1 MNMLFRVAIK
11 NVFRQKKR
19 SFTLGVNYAIVT
31 FILVLLFSFS
41 QGARVN
47 ITSNLVR
54 SSAGHITISGQY
66 IVSGRVY
73 NGLLRTPEIIAT
85 TRRTLGADTQVL
97 PRYLLSSAV
106 YYKGLSKRLSFVG
119 IDTGME
125 QGFRDQITFAAGDW
139 QGFVDG
145 PNAVIIPQTT
155 AEYFGLGYDEEVLI
169 STRTRFGAF
178 NTGTLKIKGIYT
190 TNNFFI
196 QNQVLAHLE
205 FLRALD
211 LAPEDAASTMY
222 VYLPSTSGLADKRDR
237 LIPALE
243 SIGFEVSKPKNDTE
257 AVAAITAASP
267 RYELDK
273 EGRDRERLTLA
284 TIDEVLGLVRNIL
297 NAVNGVG
304 TLIAAIMLFIIA
316 VSIFINLRMS
326 INERLREIGTLR
338 TIGMAA
344 GGVTGLFMLESIL
357 LALIFSLIGTGVALA
372 AAALLRFVIVLP
384 LSGNAALFLNQ
395 GHLMLVPRVTD
406 ILMIIAIITGF
417 SALFSFFPARR
428 GGKIRP
434 VEALTRV
441 F

>member
-211 LAPEDAASTMY
+211 LAPEDAASTLY

-357 LALIFSLIGTGVALA
+357 LALIFSLIGTGVALG

-434 VEALTRV
+434 VEALNRV

>member
-155 AEYFGLGYDEEVLI
+155 AEYFGLGYDDEVLI

-211 LAPEDAASTMY
+211 LAPEDAASTLY

-357 LALIFSLIGTGVALA
+357 LALIFSLIGTGVALG

>member
-1 MNMLFRVAIK
+1 MKMLFRVALK

-54 SSAGHITISGQY
+54 SSAGHITVSGQY

-73 NGLLRTPEIIAT
+73 NGLPRTPEIVNAI
-85 TRRTLGADTQVL
+85 RGSLGTGTQVL
-97 PRYLLSSAV
+97 PRYLVSSAV

-119 IDTGME
+119 IDTRFE
-125 QGFRDQITFAAGDW
+125 EGFRDQITFVAGDW
-139 QGFVDG
+139 QGFVDA
-145 PNAVIIPQTT
+145 PNGVVMPQAT
-155 AEYFGLGYDEEVLI
+155 AEYFGLAYDDEVLI
-169 STRTRFGAF
+169 SARTRFGAF

-196 QNQVLAHLE
+196 QNQVLAHFE
-205 FLRALD
+205 FLRILD
-211 LAPEDAASTMY
+211 LAPQDAASTLY
-222 VYLPSTSGLADKRDR
+222 VYLRSPSDLGEKRDR
-237 LIPALE
+237 LIPVLE
-243 SIGFEVSKPKNDTE
+243 GVGFEVSKPKNDNE

-267 RYELDK
+267 RYEIDL
-273 EGRDRERLTLA
+273 EGRDRVRLTLS
-284 TIDEVLGLVRNIL
+284 TLDEVLGLVRNIL
-297 NAVNGVG
+297 NAVTGVG

-326 INERLREIGTLR
+326 INERLREIGTMR
-338 TIGMAA
+338 TIGMEAR
-344 GGVTGLFMLESIL
+344 GVTGLFMLESVL

-372 AAALLRFVIVLP
+372 LVTLFRFVIELP

-395 GHLMLVPRVTD
+395 GHLMLVPRVAD
-406 ILMIIAIITGF
+406 ILVIIAIITGF
-417 SALFSFFPARR
+417 SALFSYFPARR

-434 VEALTRV
+434 VEALTKV

>member
-211 LAPEDAASTMY
+211 LAPEDAASTLY

-357 LALIFSLIGTGVALA
+357 LALIFSLIGTGVALG

-406 ILMIIAIITGF
+406 ILMIIAIITCF

>member
-125 QGFRDQITFAAGDW
+125 QGFRSQITFVAGDW
-139 QGFVDG
+139 QGFLDD
-145 PNAVIIPQTT
+145 PNGVIMPQAT
-155 AEYFGLGYDEEVLI
+155 AEYFGLGYDDEVLI

-211 LAPEDAASTMY
+211 LAPEDAASTLY

-273 EGRDRERLTLA
+273 EGRDRVRLTLA

-357 LALIFSLIGTGVALA
+357 LALIFSLIGTGVALG

>member
-125 QGFRDQITFAAGDW
+125 QGFRDQITFVAGDW

-211 LAPEDAASTMY
+211 LAPEDAASTLY

-357 LALIFSLIGTGVALA
+357 LALIFSLIGTGAALA

-434 VEALTRV
+434 VEALNRV

>member
-73 NGLLRTPEIIAT
+73 NGLLRTPEITSTI
-85 TRRTLGADTQVL
+85 RRTLGADTQVL

-119 IDTGME
+119 IDTGIE
-125 QGFRDQITFAAGDW
+125 QGFRSQITFVEGDW

-145 PNAVIIPQTT
+145 TNAVIIPQAT
-155 AEYFGLGYDEEVLI
+155 AEYFGLGYDEEVLV

-196 QNQVLAHLE
+196 QNQVLAHFE

-211 LAPEDAASTMY
+211 LAPEDAASTLY
-222 VYLPSTSGLADKRDR
+222 VYLSSTSGLAQKRDR
-237 LIPALE
+237 LVPALE
-243 SIGFEVSKPKNDTE
+243 NRGFEVSKPKNDTE

-273 EGRDRERLTLA
+273 EGRDRVRLTLA

-338 TIGMAA
+338 TIGMEA
-344 GGVTGLFMLESIL
+344 GGITGLFMLESIL
-357 LALIFSLIGTGVALA
+357 LALIFSLIGAG
-372 AAALLRFVIVLP
+372 AALGAATLMRFVIVLP

-395 GHLMLVPRVTD
+395 GHLMLVPRLTD
-406 ILMIIAIITGF
+406 VLMIIAIIAGF
-417 SALFSFFPARR
+417 SALFSYFPARR

-434 VEALTRV
+434 VEALTKV

>member
-155 AEYFGLGYDEEVLI
+155 AEYFGLGYDDEVLI

-211 LAPEDAASTMY
+211 LAPEDAASTLY

-357 LALIFSLIGTGVALA
+357 LALIFSLIGTGVALG

-434 VEALTRV
+434 VEALNRV

>member
-1 MNMLFRVAIK
+1 MSMLFRMALK
-11 NVFRQKKR
+11 NIFRQKKR

-54 SSAGHITISGQY
+54 SSAGHITVSGQY

-73 NGLLRTPEIIAT
+73 NGLLRTPQIIT
-85 TRRTLGADTQVL
+85 TIRRTLGPDTQVL
-97 PRYLLSSAV
+97 PRYLISSAV

-119 IDTGME
+119 IDTSLE
-125 QGFRDQITFAAGDW
+125 EGFRDQITFLAGDW
-139 QGFVDG
+139 QRFVDS
-145 PNAVIIPQTT
+145 PNGVVMPQAT
-155 AEYFGLGYDEEVLI
+155 AEYFGLAYDDEVLI

-178 NTGTLKIKGIYT
+178 NTGVLKIKGIYT

-196 QNQVLAHLE
+196 QNQVLAHFQ
-205 FLRALD
+205 FLRTLD
-211 LAPEDAASTMY
+211 LAPQDAASTLY
-222 VYLPSTSGLADKRDR
+222 VYLPSTKGIGEKRDR
-237 LIPALE
+237 LIAPLE
-243 SIGFEVSKPKNDTE
+243 AAGFEVSKPKNDNE

-267 RYELDK
+267 RYEVDK
-273 EGRDRERLTLA
+273 EGRDRVQLTLA

-326 INERLREIGTLR
+326 INERLREIGTMR
-338 TIGMAA
+338 TIGMEAA
-344 GGVTGLFMLESIL
+344 GVTGLFMLESIL
-357 LALIFSLIGTGVALA
+357 LALIFSLIGTGVALGVV
-372 AAALLRFVIVLP
+372 ALLRFVIELP
-384 LSGNAALFLNQ
+384 LSGNAALFLSQ
-395 GHLMLVPRVTD
+395 GHLMLVPRFVD
-406 ILMIIAIITGF
+406 IVMIIALITGF

-428 GGKIRP
+428 GGRIRP
-434 VEALTRV
+434 VEALTKV

>member
-169 STRTRFGAF
+169 SNRTRFGAF

-211 LAPEDAASTMY
+211 LAPEDAASTLY

-357 LALIFSLIGTGVALA
+357 LALIFSLIGTGAALA

>member
-1 MNMLFRVAIK
+1 MGMLLRVAIK

-31 FILVLLFSFS
+31 LILVLLFSFS

-47 ITSNLVR
+47 ISSNLVR

-85 TRRTLGADTQVL
+85 ARRNLGAGTQVL

-106 YYKGLSKRLSFVG
+106 YYRGLSKRLSFVG
-119 IDTGME
+119 IDTARE
-125 QGFRDQITFAAGDW
+125 QGFRSQISFAAGDW
-139 QGFVDG
+139 QGFVDS
-145 PNAVIIPQTT
+145 PNAVIIPQ
-155 AEYFGLGYDEEVLI
+155 AAAGYFGLGYDEEVLI

-178 NTGTLKIKGIYT
+178 NTGTLRIKGIYT

-196 QNQVLAHLE
+196 QNQVLAHFE

-211 LAPEDAASTMY
+211 LAAEDAASALY
-222 VYLPSTSGLADKRDR
+222 VYLPAAGGLAEKRDG
-237 LIPALE
+237 LASALE
-243 SIGFEVSKPKNDTE
+243 SRGFEVSKPKNDTE

-267 RYELDK
+267 RYELDT
-273 EGRDRERLTLA
+273 EGRDRVRLTLA
-284 TIDEVLGLVRNIL
+284 TLDEVLGLVRNIL

-326 INERLREIGTLR
+326 INERLKEIGTLR
-338 TIGMAA
+338 TIGMEA
-344 GGVTGLFMLESIL
+344 GGVTGLFVLESVL
-357 LALIFSLIGTGVALA
+357 LALIFSLIGTGTALA

-395 GHLMLVPRVTD
+395 GHLVLIPRLTD
-406 ILMIIAIITGF
+406 ILMIVAVIVGF
-417 SALFSFFPARR
+417 SALFSYFPARR

-434 VEALTRV
+434 VEALTKV

>member
-66 IVSGRVY
+66 IVAGRVY
-73 NGLLRTPEIIAT
+73 NGLLRTPEITSAI
-85 TRRTLGADTQVL
+85 RRTLGTDTQVL

-125 QGFRDQITFAAGDW
+125 QGFRSQITFVAGDW

-145 PNAVIIPQTT
+145 QNAVIIPQAT
-155 AEYFGLGYDEEVLI
+155 AEYFGLSYDDEVLI

-211 LAPEDAASTMY
+211 LAPEDAASTLY
-222 VYLPSTSGLADKRDR
+222 VYLSSTSGLADKRDQ

-267 RYELDK
+267 RYELDE
-273 EGRDRERLTLA
+273 EGRDRVRLTLA

-297 NAVNGVG
+297 NAVKGVG
-304 TLIAAIMLFIIA
+304 TLIAAIMLFVIA

-338 TIGMAA
+338 TIGMEA

-357 LALIFSLIGTGVALA
+357 LALIFSLIGTGAALA

-417 SALFSFFPARR
+417 SALFSYFPARR

-434 VEALTRV
+434 VEALTKV

>member
-155 AEYFGLGYDEEVLI
+155 AEYFGLGYDDEVLI

-211 LAPEDAASTMY
+211 LAPEDAASTLY

-357 LALIFSLIGTGVALA
+357 LALIFSLIGTGAALA

-434 VEALTRV
+434 VEALNRV

>member
-1 MNMLFRVAIK
+1 MSMLFRMALK
-11 NVFRQKKR
+11 NIFRQKKR

-54 SSAGHITISGQY
+54 SSAGHITVSGQY

-73 NGLLRTPEIIAT
+73 NGLLRTPQIIAT
-85 TRRTLGADTQVL
+85 IRRTLGPDTQVL
-97 PRYLLSSAV
+97 PRYLISSAV

-119 IDTGME
+119 IDTSLE
-125 QGFRDQITFAAGDW
+125 EGFRDQITFLAGDW
-139 QGFVDG
+139 QRFVDS
-145 PNAVIIPQTT
+145 PNGVVMPQAT
-155 AEYFGLGYDEEVLI
+155 AEYFGLAYDDEVLI

-178 NTGTLKIKGIYT
+178 NTGVLKIKGIYT

-196 QNQVLAHLE
+196 QNQVLAHFQ
-205 FLRALD
+205 FLRTLD
-211 LAPEDAASTMY
+211 LAPQDAASTLY
-222 VYLPSTSGLADKRDR
+222 VYLPSTAGIGEKRDR
-237 LIPALE
+237 LIAPLE
-243 SIGFEVSKPKNDTE
+243 AAGFEVSKPKNDNE

-267 RYELDK
+267 RYEVDK
-273 EGRDRERLTLA
+273 EGRDRVHLTLA

-326 INERLREIGTLR
+326 INERLREIGTMR
-338 TIGMAA
+338 TIGMEAA
-344 GGVTGLFMLESIL
+344 GVTGLFMLESIF
-357 LALIFSLIGTGVALA
+357 LALLFSLIGTGVALGVV
-372 AAALLRFVIVLP
+372 ALLRFVIELP
-384 LSGNAALFLNQ
+384 LSGNAALFLSQ
-395 GHLMLVPRVTD
+395 GHLMLVPRFVD
-406 ILMIIAIITGF
+406 MVMIIALITGF

-428 GGKIRP
+428 GGRIRP
-434 VEALTRV
+434 VEALTKV

>member
-178 NTGTLKIKGIYT
+178 NTGTLKIKGIYS

-211 LAPEDAASTMY
+211 LAPEDAASTLY

-357 LALIFSLIGTGVALA
+357 LALIFSLIGTGAALA

-434 VEALTRV
+434 VEALNRV

>member
-125 QGFRDQITFAAGDW
+125 QGFRDQITFVAGDW

-145 PNAVIIPQTT
+145 PNAVIIPQAT
-155 AEYFGLGYDEEVLI
+155 AEYFGLGYDDEVLI

-211 LAPEDAASTMY
+211 LAPEDAASTLY

-273 EGRDRERLTLA
+273 EGRDRVRLTLA

-357 LALIFSLIGTGVALA
+357 LALIFSLIGTGVALG

-406 ILMIIAIITGF
+406 ILMIIAIITCF

>member
-73 NGLLRTPEIIAT
+73 NGLLRTPEITSTI
-85 TRRTLGADTQVL
+85 RRTLGADTQVL

-119 IDTGME
+119 IDTGIE
-125 QGFRDQITFAAGDW
+125 QGFRSQITFVAGDW

-145 PNAVIIPQTT
+145 TNAVIIPQAT
-155 AEYFGLGYDEEVLI
+155 AEYFGLGYDEEVLV

-196 QNQVLAHLE
+196 QNQVLAHFE

-211 LAPEDAASTMY
+211 LAPEDAASTLY
-222 VYLPSTSGLADKRDR
+222 VYLSSTSGLAQKRDR
-237 LIPALE
+237 LVPALE
-243 SIGFEVSKPKNDTE
+243 NRGFEVSKPKNDTE

-273 EGRDRERLTLA
+273 EGRDRVRLTLA

-338 TIGMAA
+338 TIGMEA
-344 GGVTGLFMLESIL
+344 GGITGLFMLESIL
-357 LALIFSLIGTGVALA
+357 LALIFSLIGAG
-372 AAALLRFVIVLP
+372 AALGAATLMRFVIVLP

-395 GHLMLVPRVTD
+395 GHLMLVPRLTD
-406 ILMIIAIITGF
+406 ILMIIAIIAGF
-417 SALFSFFPARR
+417 SALFSYFPARR

-434 VEALTRV
+434 VEALTKV

>member
-1 MNMLFRVAIK
+1 MNVLFRVALK

-41 QGARVN
+41 QGAKVN

-54 SSAGHITISGQY
+54 SSAGHITVSGQY

-85 TRRTLGADTQVL
+85 IRRTLGADTQVL
-97 PRYLLSSAV
+97 PRYLVSSAV

-119 IDTGME
+119 IDTSLE
-125 QGFRDQITFAAGDW
+125 QGFRDQITFEAGDW
-139 QGFVDG
+139 QGFVGD
-145 PNAVIIPQTT
+145 PNGVVIPEAT
-155 AEYFGLGYDEEVLI
+155 AQYFGLALDDEVLI

-178 NTGTLKIKGIYT
+178 NTG
-190 TNNFFI
+190 
-196 QNQVLAHLE
+196 VLAHFQ

-211 LAPEDAASTMY
+211 LAPQDAASTLY
-222 VYLPSTSGLADKRDR
+222 VYLRSPRDLSQKRDS
-237 LIPALE
+237 LIPVLE
-243 SIGFEVSKPKNDTE
+243 KEGFEVSKPKNDTE

-267 RYELDK
+267 RYEVDK
-273 EGRDRERLTLA
+273 EGRDRVRLTLA
-284 TIDEVLGLVRNIL
+284 TLDEVLGLVRNIL
-297 NAVNGVG
+297 SAVTGVG

-326 INERLREIGTLR
+326 INERLREIGTMR
-338 TIGMAA
+338 TIGMEA

-372 AAALLRFVIVLP
+372 VVALLRFVVELP

-395 GHLMLVPRVTD
+395 GHLMLVPRVAD

-417 SALFSFFPARR
+417 SALFSYFPARR

-434 VEALTRV
+434 VEALTKV

>member
-54 SSAGHITISGQY
+54 SISGQY

-211 LAPEDAASTMY
+211 LAPEDAASTLY

-357 LALIFSLIGTGVALA
+357 LALIFSLIGTGAALA

-434 VEALTRV
+434 VEALNRV

>member
-1 MNMLFRVAIK
+1 MNVLFRVALK

-41 QGARVN
+41 QGAKVN

-54 SSAGHITISGQY
+54 SSAGHITVSGQY

-85 TRRTLGADTQVL
+85 IRRTLGADTQVL
-97 PRYLLSSAV
+97 PRYLVSSAV

-119 IDTGME
+119 IDTSLE
-125 QGFRDQITFAAGDW
+125 QGFRDQITFEAGDW
-139 QGFVDG
+139 QGFVGD
-145 PNAVIIPQTT
+145 PNGVVIPEAT
-155 AEYFGLGYDEEVLI
+155 AQYFGLALDDEVLI

-178 NTGTLKIKGIYT
+178 NTGVLKIRGIYT

-196 QNQVLAHLE
+196 QNQVLAHFQ

-211 LAPEDAASTMY
+211 LAPQDAASTLY
-222 VYLPSTSGLADKRDR
+222 VYLRSPRDLSQKRDS
-237 LIPALE
+237 LIPVLE
-243 SIGFEVSKPKNDTE
+243 KEGFEVSKPKNDTE

-267 RYELDK
+267 RYEVDK
-273 EGRDRERLTLA
+273 EGRDRVRLTLA
-284 TIDEVLGLVRNIL
+284 TLDEVLGLVRNIL
-297 NAVNGVG
+297 SAVTGVG

-326 INERLREIGTLR
+326 INERLREIGTMR
-338 TIGMAA
+338 TIGMEA

-372 AAALLRFVIVLP
+372 VVALLRFVVELP

-395 GHLMLVPRVTD
+395 GHLMLVPRVAD

-417 SALFSFFPARR
+417 SALFSYFPARR

-434 VEALTRV
+434 VEALTKV

>member
-73 NGLLRTPEIIAT
+73 NGLLRTPEITSTI
-85 TRRTLGADTQVL
+85 RRTLGADTQVL

-119 IDTGME
+119 IDTGIE
-125 QGFRDQITFAAGDW
+125 QGFRSQITFVEGDW

-145 PNAVIIPQTT
+145 TNAVIIPQAT
-155 AEYFGLGYDEEVLI
+155 AEYFGLGYDEEVLV

-196 QNQVLAHLE
+196 QNQVLAHFE

-211 LAPEDAASTMY
+211 LAPEDAASTLY
-222 VYLPSTSGLADKRDR
+222 VYLSSTSGLAQKRDR
-237 LIPALE
+237 LVPALE
-243 SIGFEVSKPKNDTE
+243 NRGFEVSKPKNDTE

-273 EGRDRERLTLA
+273 EGRDRVRLTLA

-338 TIGMAA
+338 TIGMEA
-344 GGVTGLFMLESIL
+344 GGITGLFMLESIL
-357 LALIFSLIGTGVALA
+357 LALIFSLIGAG
-372 AAALLRFVIVLP
+372 AALGAATLMRFVIVLP

-395 GHLMLVPRVTD
+395 GHLMLVPRLTD
-406 ILMIIAIITGF
+406 ILMIIAIIAGF
-417 SALFSFFPARR
+417 SALFSYFPARR

-434 VEALTRV
+434 VEALTKV

>member
-1 MNMLFRVAIK
+1 
-11 NVFRQKKR
+11 
-19 SFTLGVNYAIVT
+19 
-31 FILVLLFSFS
+31 
-41 QGARVN
+41 
-47 ITSNLVR
+47 
-54 SSAGHITISGQY
+54 
-66 IVSGRVY
+66 
-73 NGLLRTPEIIAT
+73 
-85 TRRTLGADTQVL
+85 
-97 PRYLLSSAV
+97 
-106 YYKGLSKRLSFVG
+106 
-119 IDTGME
+119 
-125 QGFRDQITFAAGDW
+125 
-139 QGFVDG
+139 
-145 PNAVIIPQTT
+145 
-155 AEYFGLGYDEEVLI
+155 LI

-211 LAPEDAASTMY
+211 LAPEDAASTLY

-357 LALIFSLIGTGVALA
+357 LALIFSLIGTGAALA

-434 VEALTRV
+434 VEALNRV

>member
-1 MNMLFRVAIK
+1 MSMLFRVAIK

-19 SFTLGVNYAIVT
+19 SFTLGINYAIVT

-47 ITSNLVR
+47 ITTNLVR

-66 IVSGRVY
+66 VVSGRVY
-73 NGLLRTPEIIAT
+73 NGLIRTPEIISII
-85 TRRTLGADTQVL
+85 RRTLGADTQVL

-106 YYKGLSKRLSFVG
+106 YYKGLSKRLAFVG
-119 IDTGME
+119 IDTAQE
-125 QGFRDQITFAAGDW
+125 EGFRSQISFLAGDW

-145 PNAVIIPQTT
+145 PNAVIIPRAT
-155 AEYFGLGYDEEVLI
+155 AEYFGLGYDDELLI

-178 NTGTLKIKGIYT
+178 NTGTIRIKGIYT
-190 TNNFFI
+190 TDNFFI
-196 QNQVLAHLE
+196 QNQVLAHFE

-211 LAPEDAASTMY
+211 LAPEDAASTLY
-222 VYLPSTSGLADKRDR
+222 VYLPSADGLAQKRDR

-243 SIGFEVSKPKNDTE
+243 KAGFEVSKPKNDTE

-273 EGRDRERLTLA
+273 EGRDRIRLTLA
-284 TIDEVLGLVRNIL
+284 TLDEVLGLVGNIL
-297 NAVNGVG
+297 NAINAVG
-304 TLIAAIMLFIIA
+304 SLIAAIMLFIIA

-338 TIGMAA
+338 TIGMEA
-344 GGVTGLFMLESIL
+344 GGITGLFMLEGIL
-357 LALIFSLIGTGVALA
+357 LALIFSLIGTGAALA
-372 AAALLRFVIVLP
+372 AVALLRFVIVLP
-384 LSGNAALFLNQ
+384 LGGNAALFLNR
-395 GHLMLVPRVTD
+395 GHLVLVPRLTD

-428 GGKIRP
+428 GGRIRP
-434 VEALTRV
+434 VEALTKV

>member
-41 QGARVN
+41 HGARVN

-66 IVSGRVY
+66 IVSARVY
-73 NGLLRTPEIIAT
+73 NGLIRTPEITSTI
-85 TRRTLGADTQVL
+85 RRTLGADTQVL

-125 QGFRDQITFAAGDW
+125 QGFRSQITFVAGDW
-139 QGFVDG
+139 QGFLDD
-145 PNAVIIPQTT
+145 PNGVIMPQAT

-196 QNQVLAHLE
+196 QNQVLAHFE

-211 LAPEDAASTMY
+211 LAPEDAASTLY
-222 VYLPSTSGLADKRDR
+222 VYLPSTSDLAGKRDR
-237 LIPALE
+237 LVTALE
-243 SIGFEVSKPKNDTE
+243 NRGFEVSKPKNDTE

-273 EGRDRERLTLA
+273 EGRDRVRLTLA

-338 TIGMAA
+338 TIGMEA

-357 LALIFSLIGTGVALA
+357 LALIFSLIGTGVALGVA
-372 AAALLRFVIVLP
+372 TLMRFVIVLP

-395 GHLMLVPRVTD
+395 GHLMLIPRLTD
-406 ILMIIAIITGF
+406 ILMIIAVIAGF
-417 SALFSFFPARR
+417 SALFSYFPARR

-434 VEALTRV
+434 AEALTKV

>member
-1 MNMLFRVAIK
+1 MSMLFRVALK

-54 SSAGHITISGQY
+54 SSAGHITVSGQY

-85 TRRTLGADTQVL
+85 IRQTLGADTQVL
-97 PRYLLSSAV
+97 PRYLVSSAV

-119 IDTGME
+119 IDTSLE
-125 QGFRDQITFAAGDW
+125 QGFRDQVSFLAGNW
-139 QGFVDG
+139 QEFVD
-145 PNAVIIPQTT
+145 NANGVVIPQAT
-155 AEYFGLGYDEEVLI
+155 ADYFGLAYDDEVLI

-178 NTGTLKIKGIYT
+178 NTGILKIKGIYT

-196 QNQVLAHLE
+196 QNQVLAHFD
-205 FLRALD
+205 FLRTLD
-211 LAPEDAASTMY
+211 LAPADAASALY
-222 VYLPSTSGLADKRDR
+222 VYLRSPTDLGQKRDE
-237 LIPALE
+237 LIPPLE
-243 SIGFEVSKPKNDTE
+243 SEGFEVSKPKNDTE

-267 RYELDK
+267 RYEVDK
-273 EGRDRERLTLA
+273 EGRDRVRLTLA
-284 TIDEVLGLVRNIL
+284 TLDEVLGLVRNIL
-297 NAVNGVG
+297 NAVAGVG

-326 INERLREIGTLR
+326 INERLREIGTMR
-338 TIGMAA
+338 TIGMEAR
-344 GGVTGLFMLESIL
+344 GITGLFMLESIL
-357 LALIFSLIGTGVALA
+357 LALIFSLIGTGVALGVV
-372 AAALLRFVIVLP
+372 ALLRFVIELP

-395 GHLMLVPRVTD
+395 GHLMLVPRARD

-417 SALFSFFPARR
+417 SALFSYFPARR
-428 GGKIRP
+428 GGRIRP
-434 VEALTRV
+434 VEALTKV